1 MDEDFALWN
10 FIEAERERYAEQDS
24 GSSAAAAAEEEEEEI
39 DEDELNED
47 ELTEKLAEKI
57 GQGILRRGGNY

>member
-24 GSSAAAAAEEEEEEI
+24 GSSAAAAAEEEI